1 MLVVACSVLKQARS
15 RGTRQFCFTN
25 RTLTRRIFL
34 RLCLTKMSFVLAA
47 SIFPKYACLDS
58 HSCCGPHSE
67 QLRTGTLFGMIS
79 KPESAAEKSSFG
91 LFRRLV
97 VHSGGVARPLAAP
110 PQRVPLSAVELVAA
124 RASPSPKQDAS
135 LLRDSSGN
143 NRREFDAGRLHG
155 TR

>member
-1 MLVVACSVLKQARS
+1 MAKGLQNTTKRSKNARS
-15 RGTRQFCFTN
+15 LSVGNRKLSSQF
-25 RTLTRRIFL
+25 

-79 KPESAAEKSSFG
+79 KPESAAERSSFG
-91 LFRRLV
+91 LFRWLV

-124 RASPSPKQDAS
+124 RASPSPMKCAS
-135 LLRDSSGN
+135 SFRYSTGN
-143 NRREFDAGRLHG
+143 NRREVDAGRLHG